1 MIKLIEGILE
11 NEEILDFILLEG
23 CIVLSMYDP
32 YESLILNP
40 KLYKVDL
47 RGVEDLQDLQWRLR
61 MFLDND
67 IDNILEQKKTIEL
80 YNKVLLPLY
89 RELVGKCDEGI
100 IKSKRFHFFST
111 TMGDKLEWL
120 NSIDFIDKVVKLY
133 NETYKYRDYDCSWIS
148 N

>member
-11 NEEILDFILLEG
+11 NEGILNFILSEG

-32 YESLILNP
+32 YESLLLNP

-67 IDNILEQKKTIEL
+67 TDKILEQKKTLEL
-80 YNKVLLPLY
+80 YNKALLPLY
-89 RELVGKCDEGI
+89 RELVGKCEVGTI
-100 IKSKRFHFFST
+100 ICKRFYFFST
-111 TMGDKLEWL
+111 TKGDKVELL

>member
-11 NEEILDFILLEG
+11 DEDILDLILSEG

-32 YESLILNP
+32 YESLLLNP

-67 IDNILEQKKTIEL
+67 TDKILEKKKTIEL
-80 YNKVLLPLY
+80 YDKVLLPLY
-89 RELVGKCDEGI
+89 RELVDSCNEGV
-100 IKSKRFHFFST
+100 IKSKRFYFFST
-111 TMGDKLEWL
+111 TKGDKVEWL

-133 NETYKYRDYDCSWIS
+133 NETYKYRDYDCSWVS

>member
-11 NEEILDFILLEG
+11 NEGLLDFIISEG

-32 YESLILNP
+32 YEAITLNP

-47 RGVEDLQDLQWRLR
+47 RGVEDLQDLQWKLR
-61 MFLDND
+61 VFLDNTP
-67 IDNILEQKKTIEL
+67 NVLEQEKTLEL
-80 YNKVLLPLY
+80 YSKVLLPLY
-89 RELVGKCDEGI
+89 RELVDKCEVGTI
-100 IKSKRFHFFST
+100 ICKKFHFFST
-111 TMGDKLEWL
+111 TMGDKIEWL